1 MITRIKA
8 KNYRCFS
15 DLDLELGNYH
25 ILAGANGSGKT
36 TLLDIP
42 AVFADLLY
50 ARTVG
55 AAFLETGPGQMTPR
69 ARHPR
74 ELIHQLRGNAFSLGT
89 EVRLPESVTQTLAG
103 STSEEI
109 QRQSEKCL
117 SALRYEVGFEISH
130 GTEIHLITEELCI
143 FSEKFR
149 EHSGVRVIQRNPG
162 TPSHIFPECPSDQKK
177 LTFQISP
184 RGLALA
190 SVPDDNTQ
198 FPAVTWFRN
207 FLRDQNCPYRPDW
220 RKLRLASAPGASET
234 LTPDG
239 TNLPWLVRDLQKKD
253 HQGFTEWIEHVR
265 IALPNIA
272 RIEAVERKDDHHA
285 YFRVICRNGL
295 EVTSSG
301 LSDGTLRILSLTVL
315 PYLTLPPKLV
325 TIEEPENGIHPQAI
339 EAVLQSLSALY
350 DSQVWISTHSPV
362 VLANTKL
369 SEILCMR
376 LGEDDSAQVVPGD
389 RHPRLR
395 DWQGQIDIGTLFS
408 AGVLE

>member
-1 MITRIKA
+1 MITKIKA

-55 AAFLETGPGQMTPR
+55 AAFL
-69 ARHPR
+69 
-74 ELIHQLRGNAFSLGT
+74 
-89 EVRLPESVTQTLAG
+89 
-103 STSEEI
+103 
-109 QRQSEKCL
+109 
-117 SALRYEVGFEISH
+117 
-130 GTEIHLITEELCI
+130 TEIHLITEELCI

-285 YFRVICRNGL
+285 YFRVIYPFPYRA
-295 EVTSSG
+295 
-301 LSDGTLRILSLTVL
+301 SLPDT
-315 PYLTLPPKLV
+315 
-325 TIEEPENGIHPQAI
+325 A
-339 EAVLQSLSALY
+339 
-350 DSQVWISTHSPV
+350 
-362 VLANTKL
+362 
-369 SEILCMR
+369 SET
-376 LGEDDSAQVVPGD
+376 GD
-389 RHPRLR
+389 H
-395 DWQGQIDIGTLFS
+395 
-408 AGVLE
+408 